1 MRKSSA
7 RPIELDQC
15 AFAVGVFQKF
25 RSKVPLVS
33 KWPAGGYSQVEIVL
47 KVADGDPSRIAPLVT
62 EVIASKVDV
71 LFAIGPAVVRA
82 ARSATQTLP
91 IIANGPGR
99 YRPVRDKPCISTA

>member
-1 MRKSSA
+1 
-7 RPIELDQC
+7 
-15 AFAVGVFQKF
+15 
-25 RSKVPLVS
+25 
-33 KWPAGGYSQVEIVL
+33 L

-91 IIANGPGR
+91 IIANDLETDPVDTGR
-99 YRPVRDKPCISTA
+99 CPTSLAFQQLKLSSPH